1 MVTLGAPLFL
11 LLLIPLAALIVIV
24 GRQLGGA
31 GRSMA
36 LALRCASLA
45 FLIVALAQ
53 PTWAAG
59 RAAPVLFVVDRSASI
74 TPAMHTDE
82 EAWLRS
88 ALDTIAPEAARGVV
102 TFAGGARLT
111 LLQVAGDRRLA
122 IGSPLPPTAYR
133 LPPATEGQ
141 TDIAG
146 ALRLA
151 LSAAPTGARLILLSD
166 GLQTT

>member
-11 LLLIPLAALIVIV
+11 LLLIPLAALIVIA

-31 GRSMA
+31 GRSVA
-36 LALRCASLA
+36 LAPRGASLA
-45 FLIVALAQ
+45 LLIVALAQ

-74 TPAMHTDE
+74 TPAMRADE
-82 EAWLRS
+82 EAWLRG
-88 ALDTIAPEAARGVV
+88 ALDVIPPGAGRGVV
-102 TFAGGARLT
+102 AFAGGARLT
-111 LLQVAGDRRLA
+111 LLQAGGDRRLA
-122 IGSPLPPTAYR
+122 IGSPLAPIAYR
-133 LPPATEGQ
+133 LSPATEGQ

-151 LSAAPTGARLILLSD
+151 LRAAPASARLILLSD
-166 GLQTT
+166 GW

>member
-11 LLLIPLAALIVIV
+11 LLLIPLAALIVV
-24 GRQLGGA
+24 ARRQPGGA
-31 GRSMA
+31 GRSAA

-45 FLIVALAQ
+45 LLIVALAQ

-59 RAAPVLFVVDRSASI
+59 RAAPVLFVVDRSGSI
-74 TPAMHTDE
+74 TPAMRTDE

-88 ALDTIAPEAARGVV
+88 ALDAIPPGAGRGVV
-102 TFAGGARLT
+102 TFAGGA
-111 LLQVAGDRRLA
+111 LLQAAGDRRLA
-122 IGSPLPPTAYR
+122 IGSSLPPTASATGPNGPERFARSGR
-133 LPPATEGQ
+133 LSPAAEGQ

-151 LSAAPTGARLILLSD
+151 LSV
-166 GLQTT
+166 

>member
-11 LLLIPLAALIVIV
+11 LLLIPLAALIVV
-24 GRQLGGA
+24 AGRQLGSA
-31 GRSMA
+31 SRSVA
-36 LALRCASLA
+36 LALRCASLVL
-45 FLIVALAQ
+45 LIVALAQ

-74 TPAMHTDE
+74 TPAMRADE
-82 EAWLRS
+82 EAWLRT
-88 ALDTIAPEAARGVV
+88 ALPSLPPGTARGVV
-102 TFAGGARLT
+102 TFAGGARLA
-111 LLQVAGDRRLA
+111 LLQAAGDRRLA
-122 IGSPLPPTAYR
+122 IEGSLSPIAYR

-151 LSAAPTGARLILLSD
+151 LSA
-166 GLQTT
+166 